1 MSLFFNKAKSASPFE
16 RPSVLGPVD
25 PGMTMPQPAGA
36 MPPDAMPAPQRMGLF
51 GAPMVGMG
59 DAPERLVSDKPDL
72 SQLGPGIDLSQT
84 KYAPRFNEP
93 GGWGDKLSVLA
104 AALMGAA
111 GNQAGANAIT
121 ARFAER
127 RRLEQEQL
135 ARNALWQRQDS
146 QRAQDRQWQVEDR
159 DFAANRP
166 QYFMSGEDRVSF
178 DPASGATSVVYD
190 GPTPA
195 QSYAAALG
203 YEQGTP
209 DYTTALRDYVLR
221 GSGPSATA
229 FRSDLEDQRQGNR
242 VALKVVPTYSQ
253 LNPRAPV
260 AGGGRGGTSPR
271 APTMAGTMAGTMAPI
286 LAKVAKGQPLTPAE
300 EKAWSMYRP
309 PSRGRG
315 GGGAAVAEGATATG
329 PNGQKLV
336 RRGGAW
342 VPLR

>member
-1 MSLFFNKAKSASPFE
+1 MGMLFNKAKSASPFE

-25 PGMTMPQPAGA
+25 PGMTMPQPVAS
-36 MPPDAMPAPQRMGLF
+36 MPPDAMPAPRRMGLF
-51 GAPMVGMG
+51 GAPMVPGMAG
-59 DAPERLVSDKPDL
+59 APERLVSDAPDL
-72 SQLGPGIDLSQT
+72 SQLGPGIDLAQT

-111 GNQAGANAIT
+111 GNQAGANAVIG
-121 ARFAER
+121 RFGER

-166 QYFMSGEDRVSF
+166 QYFMSNEDRVAF
-178 DPASGATSVVYD
+178 DPTTGTSSVVYD
-190 GPTPA
+190 GPTA
-195 QSYAAALG
+195 AESYAGALG
-203 YEQGTP
+203 YEEGTP

-242 VALKVVPTYSQ
+242 VALKGVPTYSQ
-253 LNPRAPV
+253 LNPRAPTG
-260 AGGGRGGTSPR
+260 AGGRGAPPR
-271 APTMAGTMAGTMAPI
+271 APTMAGTMAPI

-309 PSRGRG
+309 GRRAGAGGGRG
-315 GGGAAVAEGATATG
+315 VTEGATATG

-336 RRGGAW
+336 RRGGQW
-342 VPLR
+342 IPLR